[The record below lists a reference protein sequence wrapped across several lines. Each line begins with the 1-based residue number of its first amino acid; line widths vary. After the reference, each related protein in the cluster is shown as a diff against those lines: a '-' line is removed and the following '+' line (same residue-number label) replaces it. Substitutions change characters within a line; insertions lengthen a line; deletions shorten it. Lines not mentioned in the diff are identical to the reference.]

1 MENLSLEEIH
11 TTIRLLG
18 YKPFTRQINEHTAR
32 TLYKHKSL
40 GHFYVQPNYPHNV
53 EINGPQTVEI
63 QSLLEFLQG
72 VPND

>member
-40 GHFYVQPNYPHNV
+40 GHFHVQPNYPHNV
-53 EINGPQTVEI
+53 ETDVVQVIALE
-63 QSLLEFLQG
+63 SLLEFLQG
-72 VPND
+72 GSND